1 MLLQQLQR
9 LLITLIPIHMIQQV
23 KLRAQ
28 ILQLLLIIQ
37 ELKIRHHLQKI
48 QVAKWTVAKNPL
60 ELQLAVDH
68 LMRLKLELGKQKRR
82 LNSKRALLKQLKN
95 HNKQMNNLKKK
106 VNKKKLKNKKQ
117 KKMKNPPQKKELRRR
132 VRMMMEMEKNLK
144 KK

>member
-1 MLLQQLQR
+1 MLLQQLHR

-37 ELKIRHHLQKI
+37 ELKIRHHLQKV

-68 LMRLKLELGKQKRR
+68 LMKLKLELGKQKRR

-95 HNKQMNNLKKK
+95 HNKQMNNL
-106 VNKKKLKNKKQ
+106 NKKKPKNKKQ
-117 KKMKNPPQKKELRRR
+117 KKHQKMKNPPQKKELRRR
-132 VRMMMEMEKNLK
+132 VKMMMEMEKNLK